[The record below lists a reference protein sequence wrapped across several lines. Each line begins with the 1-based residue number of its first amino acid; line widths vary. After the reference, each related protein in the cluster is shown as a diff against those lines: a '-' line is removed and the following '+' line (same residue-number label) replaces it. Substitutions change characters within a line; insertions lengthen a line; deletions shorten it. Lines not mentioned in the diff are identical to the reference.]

1 MEMAEIG
8 GYVGQRVH
16 VHGGGTEAEGQLKHV
31 QTVTYTAED
40 CNHVAREVL
49 DGYVVVID
57 GKKVEFAPGAEFE
70 VLEGP

>member
-8 GYVGQRVH
+8 RYVGKRVH
-16 VHGGGTEAEGQLKHV
+16 VHGGGTDVEGHLEHV

-40 CNHVAREVL
+40 CDHVAREIL

-57 GKKVEFAPGAEFE
+57 GKKLEFTPGAQFE
-70 VLEGP
+70 VLDGP